1 MEKPIPYDVV
11 IVGGGPAGLSA
22 ALIFGRAR
30 KRVALFDAG
39 SPRNAAATHIN
50 GFVTRDGTPPAEF
63 RRIGREQL
71 RAYPAVEVRD
81 AAIESITREGELFT
95 VSVGD
100 ERIEARRVLL
110 CVGMIDELPDLP
122 GARELWGKSIFQC
135 PYCHAWEIQ
144 DRAFGVLA
152 TSLMLVEFALFLTG
166 WTRDLVVFT
175 GGAFPVPEELRARLD
190 DAGVRVEERPIRAL
204 RARDGHL
211 DAVELVGGEAVARDV
226 LFTRTAQRQTA
237 LVSGLVSTL
246 GLELD
251 EQGYVRVS
259 EQKATSVAGVHAAG
273 DLTTMLQG
281 ALMAAAAGAQAAYM
295 MNHGLT
301 LEAVA
306 REGARRAVV

>member
-22 ALIFGRAR
+22 ALNLGRAR

-39 SPRNAAATHIN
+39 PPRNAAAAHIH

-71 RAYPAVEVRD
+71 REYPAVHVRE
-81 AAIESITREGELFT
+81 AAVESITREGELF
-95 VSVGD
+95 VARAG
-100 ERIEARRVLL
+100 EARIEARRVLL
-110 CVGMIDELPDLP
+110 CVGMIDLMPDLP
-122 GARELWGKSIFQC
+122 GFRELWGKSIFQC
-135 PYCHAWEIQ
+135 PYCHAWEVQ

-152 TSLMLVEFALFLTG
+152 TSLPLVEFALFLTA

-175 GGAFPVPEELRARLD
+175 SGALAIPAELRARLD
-190 DAGVRVEERPIRAL
+190 GAGIRVEEGPIRAL

-211 DAVELVGGEAVARDV
+211 DAVELVGGEAVARDI
-226 LFTRTAQRQTA
+226 LFARPAQRQTA
-237 LVSGLVSTL
+237 LVSSL
-246 GLELD
+246 GLALD
-251 EQGYVRVS
+251 EQGYVRADDH
-259 EQKATSVAGVHAAG
+259 KATSVAGIHAAG
-273 DLTTMLQG
+273 DLTTMMQN
-281 ALMAAAAGAQAAYM
+281 ALFAAAAGAMAAVM

-306 REGARRAVV
+306 REAPRPAML